1 MSLYPTPR
9 PMTVEDIPDGDAGI
23 AATLRKMVELAR
35 QGKRDPGVIE
45 VANSLVR
52 DVPQGDRLGEVKAL
66 HAFVR
71 DHIRYTNDIGGIEPV
86 ELLRTCEATL
96 TMGCGDCDDKSI
108 LLAALL
114 CSIGRPARIVAV
126 ALRPSRHFSHVLV
139 ETPRGKGWM
148 PLETI
153 LDVEAGWG
161 PLNVSRR
168 MIVYV

>member
-1 MSLYPTPR
+1 
-9 PMTVEDIPDGDAGI
+9 MTVTTIPDGDAGI
-23 AATLRKMVELAR
+23 AATLHTMVALAR

-45 VANSLVR
+45 VANALVR
-52 DVPQGDRLGEVKAL
+52 DLPQGDKFAEVKAL
-66 HAFVR
+66 HGFVR
-71 DHIRYTNDIGGIEPV
+71 DNIRYTNDIGGLEPV

-139 ETPRGKGWM
+139 ETRRGKGWM

-153 LDVEAGWG
+153 LDVDAGWG
-161 PLNVSRR
+161 PPNVSRR
-168 MIVYV
+168 MIIHV